1 MLRTRL
7 PSRFFSLTLVFL
19 LLSALA
25 CAAPGLPSSTPTP
38 DLASILAAMKPVASG
53 QGVLE
58 AAAYDPNRPAPHRF
72 VILSP
77 SGAPHEWNESILPDW
92 LPSSVAETELVVIVG
107 PEREIE
113 LDTQSYIGGPPITRY
128 RFEADVEVREA
139 HSGNIFWMTTL
150 RGAYPGPFPEQAPV
164 EMTRLEGEHVNYALL
179 VDFLCPRI
187 LPACSYAI
195 LQGHANVVN
204 SVAFS
209 PDGTLLASGSEDN
222 TVRLWRVAD
231 GALLYTLEG
240 HTDWIT
246 SVAFSPDGTLLA
258 SASGDGT
265 VRLWQVSNGALL
277 RTLEHGAAVVL
288 DTAFSPDGTLL
299 ASAGDGFGVYLWQV
313 ADGAFLT
320 SLSTPGTSWYN
331 ALSVAF
337 SPDGATVAAGLDDET
352 VRLWRVTNGILLH
365 TLEEHTGA
373 VWGVT
378 FSPDGTLLASGSDDG
393 AVVLWQVTDGTLLRI
408 LASHPAGV
416 ASVAFSPDGETLAY
430 GLFDGNISLQ
440 QVSDGSLSRE
450 LLQMAPVRDVS
461 FSPDGDVLATAGSWD
476 NSVRLWGLGEQ
487 PISLPAPPPM
497 VPTPVATSA
506 PPTQP
511 AAVSTFLPTATPTL
525 APAPP
530 TATSALPLGGTPSG
544 QIGTP
549 VRCANLFEVSVVG
562 PPRFAETIYDE
573 QAQGIFLIVE
583 LQIANLTGATY
594 DTLWEEDYE
603 VLGSVNGREMRFP
616 ASFGAS
622 FDLYWDNQDRPNFI
636 FFTDDVPA
644 GAPYTTMVAF
654 DVDPSGTDWMLLF
667 HPDTWDGSSDCS
679 VAILLQ

>member
-7 PSRFFSLTLVFL
+7 PSRFLSLMLIFL

-25 CAAPGLPSSTPTP
+25 CAVPGLPSPTPTP
-38 DLASILAAMKPVASG
+38 DLPGILAAMEPVASG
-53 QGVLE
+53 KGVPE
-58 AAAYDPNRPAPHRF
+58 ATAFDPSRPAPHRF
-72 VILSP
+72 VILSQ
-77 SGAPHEWNESILPDW
+77 SGAPHEWNESILPEW

-139 HSGNIFWMTTL
+139 HSGNILWMTTL
-150 RGAYPGPFPEQAPV
+150 RGADPGPFPKYAPV
-164 EMTRLEGEHVNYALL
+164 EMTRLEGEHVSYALL

-195 LQGHANVVN
+195 LQGHTNVVN
-204 SVAFS
+204 DVAFS

-265 VRLWQVSNGALL
+265 VKLWQVSNGALL

-288 DTAFSPDGTLL
+288 DVAFSPDGTLL

-337 SPDGATVAAGLDDET
+337 SPDGAALAAGLEDGT
-352 VRLWRVTNGILLH
+352 VELWQAASGTLLH
-365 TLEEHTGA
+365 TLEEHTSR
-373 VWGVT
+373 VWRVA

-393 AVVLWQVTDGTLLRI
+393 AVVLWQVADGTLLSI

-416 ASVAFSPDGETLAY
+416 TSMAFSPDGETLAY
-430 GLFDGNISLQ
+430 GLFDGIISLR
-440 QVSDGSLSRE
+440 QVPDGT
-450 LLQMAPVRDVS
+450 LLQELSQTAPVRGMA
-461 FSPDGDVLATAGSWD
+461 FSPDGTILATAGSWD

-497 VPTPVATSA
+497 APALVAASA
-506 PPTQP
+506 LPTQP
-511 AAVSTFLPTATPTL
+511 AATPTF
-525 APAPP
+525 PP
-530 TATSALPLGGTPSG
+530 TATSAPPFGRTPSG

-549 VRCANLFEVSVVG
+549 VRCGNLFEVSVAG
-562 PPRFAETIYDE
+562 PPRFTETIYDE

-583 LQIANLTGATY
+583 LQITNLTGATY

-603 VLGSVNGREMRFP
+603 VLGSVNGQERRFP
-616 ASFGAS
+616 ASFDAS

-644 GAPYTTMVAF
+644 GAPSTTMVAF
-654 DVDPSGTDWMLLF
+654 DVDPNGTGWTLLF
-667 HPDTWDGSSDCS
+667 HPNTWDRSSDCS
-679 VAILLQ
+679 VAILLR